1 MAGTEQDRI
10 LMTEGPAIILVE
22 PQLGENIGMVA
33 RAMANFGL
41 SELRLVKPRDGWPNE
56 KARAAASRA
65 DHVIDNVTVFE
76 DLASAIADL
85 NFVFAT
91 TARARDNFKPVRGP
105 VEAGRALRGRFKA
118 GQKTGILFG
127 RERFGLYNEEVGLA
141 DEIVT
146 FPVNPAFASLNI
158 AQAVLLMAYEWMKSG
173 LESEMQT
180 AFSGPEMQP
189 AEKADLIGLFNHLE
203 EALEARGYFR
213 PAAKKP
219 KMVDN
224 LRAVL
229 TRPGFAEAEI
239 KVLRGVVASLDY
251 FSPKEP
257 RGAGYPERKARADR
271 ATHDDPSRP
280 APQLSED
287 EGPGG
292 SHPHGEVRSEV
303 KRNEALNHED
313 GGGDE

>member
-1 MAGTEQDRI
+1 MAGTEHDRI
-10 LMTEGPAIILVE
+10 LMTGGPAIVLVE

-41 SELRLVKPRDGWPNE
+41 SELRLVKPRDGWPSE

-65 DHVIDNVTVFE
+65 DHVIDNVAVFD
-76 DLASAIADL
+76 DLSSAIADL
-85 NFVFAT
+85 TFVFAT
-91 TARARDNFKPVRGP
+91 TARTRDNFKPVRGP
-105 VEAGRALRGRFKA
+105 VEAGRALRTRFIA

-127 RERFGLYNEEVGLA
+127 RERFGLDNEEVGLA

-173 LESEMQT
+173 LESETQT
-180 AFSGPEMQP
+180 AFTGPEMRP
-189 AEKADLIGLFNHLE
+189 AEKADLMGLFNHLE
-203 EALEARGYFR
+203 EALEVRGYFR

-229 TRPGFAEAEI
+229 TRPGFAGAEI

-257 RGAGYPERKARADR
+257 RGAGYPQRKARADQ
-271 ATHDDPSRP
+271 ATRD
-280 APQLSED
+280 D
-287 EGPGG
+287 EGRPSSVASRTPRNERQGG
-292 SHPHGEVRSEV
+292 S
-303 KRNEALNHED
+303 
-313 GGGDE
+313 GDE

>member
-1 MAGTEQDRI
+1 MAGTLKTGKHPDKMAGTDQDRI

-65 DHVIDNVTVFE
+65 DNVIDNVAVFD
-76 DLASAIADL
+76 DLPSAIADL

-105 VEAGRALRGRFKA
+105 VEAGRALRSRFAA

-127 RERFGLYNEEVGLA
+127 RERFGLYNEEVGLT

-173 LESEMQT
+173 LESETQT
-180 AFSGPEMQP
+180 AFTGPQMQP
-189 AEKADLIGLFNHLE
+189 AGKADLIGLFNHLE

-257 RGAGYPERKARADR
+257 RGTAYPARKAEADR
-271 ATHDDPSRP
+271 AAHD
-280 APQLSED
+280 
-287 EGPGG
+287 
-292 SHPHGEVRSEV
+292 EVG
-303 KRNEALNHED
+303 RNERRED
-313 GGGDE
+313 GDE

>member
-1 MAGTEQDRI
+1 M
-10 LMTEGPAIILVE
+10 MTATDGERKLPAEGPAIILVE

-65 DHVIDNVTVFE
+65 DHVIDNVAVFD
-76 DLASAIADL
+76 DLATAIGDL

-91 TARARDNFKPVRGP
+91 TARQRDNFKPVRGP
-105 VEAGRALRGRFKA
+105 VEAGRALRGRSLA
-118 GQKTGILFG
+118 GERTGILFG
-127 RERFGLYNEEVGLA
+127 RERFGLFNEEVGLA

-173 LESEMQT
+173 LESET
-180 AFSGPEMQP
+180 ATPFSGPEMVP
-189 AEKADLIGLFNHLE
+189 APKEQLVGLFAHLE

-213 PAAKKP
+213 PAPKKP

-229 TRPGFAEAEI
+229 TRPAFTEAEI

-271 ATHDDPSRP
+271 A
-280 APQLSED
+280 
-287 EGPGG
+287 GG
-292 SHPHGEVRSEV
+292 TGRS
-303 KRNEALNHED
+303 
-313 GGGDE
+313 GDE

>member
-1 MAGTEQDRI
+1 
-10 LMTEGPAIILVE
+10 MTEAPQPSAMPVIILVE

-41 SELRLVKPRDGWPNE
+41 AELRLVNPRDGWPNE
-56 KARAAASRA
+56 KARASASRA
-65 DHVIDNVTVFE
+65 DHVIDAVVVFP

-91 TARARDNFKPVRGP
+91 TARERDGFKEVRGP
-105 VEAGRALRGRFKA
+105 VEAGRALRARSVS
-118 GQKTGILFG
+118 GQRTGIMFG

-146 FPVNPAFASLNI
+146 FPVDPGFSSLNI
-158 AQAVLLMAYEWMKSG
+158 AQAVLLMSYEWMKSG
-173 LESEMQT
+173 LESETQT
-180 AFSGPEMQP
+180 NFSGPEMAP
-189 AEKADLIGLFNHLE
+189 ATKQQLQGLFDHLE
-203 EALEARGYFR
+203 AALEARGYFR
-213 PAAKKP
+213 PAPKKP

-229 TRPGFAEAEI
+229 TRAGFAEPEL

-257 RGAGYPERKARADR
+257 RGAGYPERKAKADKAAR
-271 ATHDDPSRP
+271 SAAADYDDDDTPP
-280 APQLSED
+280 A
-287 EGPGG
+287 GG
-292 SHPHGEVRSEV
+292 KGLD
-303 KRNEALNHED
+303 ND
-313 GGGDE
+313 